1 MIVTAR
7 RIPVPEPMA
16 PMKSAKMERA
26 PIQHPPKAAATGIYL
41 FNCLTMESSL
51 IPSMTSSWSMSCL
64 TTSLELEPDTSIQIL
79 EKKAQELKTKA
90 V

>member
-1 MIVTAR
+1 MIVTAK
-7 RIPVPEPMA
+7 RIPVPEPIA

-41 FNCLTMESSL
+41 LSYLTILSSL
-51 IPSMTSSWSMSCL
+51 IPSITNSCSMSYL
-64 TTSLELEPDTSIQIL
+64 TTSLELDPDTSIQIL
-79 EKKAQELKTKA
+79 EKKAHELITKT

>member
-7 RIPVPEPMA
+7 RIPVPDPIA

-26 PIQHPPKAAATGIYL
+26 PMQIPPNAAATGIYL
-41 FNCLTMESSL
+41 LSYFTMESSL
-51 IPSMTSSWSMSCL
+51 IPSITSSWSMSYL
-64 TTSLELEPDTSIQIL
+64 TTSLELDPDTSIQIL
-79 EKKAQELKTKA
+79 EKNAHELNTKI

>member
-1 MIVTAR
+1 MIVTAK
-7 RIPVPEPMA
+7 RIPVPEPIA

-41 FNCLTMESSL
+41 LSYLTILSSL
-51 IPSMTSSWSMSCL
+51 IPSITNSCSMSYL
-64 TTSLELEPDTSIQIL
+64 TTSLELDPDTSIQIL
-79 EKKAQELKTKA
+79 EKKAHELITKI